1 MMKAIAIVGLGV
13 VTWAATLLAP
23 QVNLW
28 LTPPVML
35 ALVAGLTALW
45 SLSLV
50 IGRLGER
57 RPARV
62 CSDGDCRP
70 GGYDGCTRPVAPLP
84 MPR

>member
-1 MMKAIAIVGLGV
+1 MKAIAIVGLGV
-13 VTWAATLLAP
+13 MIWAATLLAP
-23 QVNLW
+23 QVNLF

-35 ALVAGLTALW
+35 ALVGGLTAVL

-50 IGRLGER
+50 LGRLGER
-57 RPARV
+57 AAVRSCP
-62 CSDGDCRP
+62 DGDCRP